1 MSKNSW
7 IWIESKSSQYSLKI
21 LKKIRKFKK
30 KVKHF
35 WSYRKK
41 SGNSKGAKWYVL
53 DLFWIPGIFPIS
65 SENLVLILTL
75 FKFTN
80 FLSSNILASFS
91 MCTKNDLRPKL
102 CKRDKKNPNPLRSC
116 KRNIL
121 QDCHQDYPVP
131 LPVAHIWTSD
141 QAGKKSFS
149 VSFWKAS
156 LP

>member
-1 MSKNSW
+1 MNLNRVKIKPIFSENPEKNPE
-7 IWIESKSSQYSLKI
+7 IQNKSSISEAI
-21 LKKIRKFKK
+21 E
-30 KVKHF
+30 
-35 WSYRKK
+35 KK